1 MVQPII
7 GIRLKNKGFVSLLNA
22 KGEYSKSIFVYRN
35 DFTNLELPVYACK
48 MASQTKIDKVF
59 RIGKI
64 SLSEF
69 YLNQIK
75 NKENDTSKDN
85 VVKIV
90 STLDEDGNLSIVVN
104 VGNVVDFNP
113 VKIYET
119 NIYEEIEA
127 KEIEDREK
135 ALLDYGDFVKCNL
148 SGAFLLPEEDLS
160 DGSVSILKEQNL
172 ENKLNEN
179 DGKEITDEKN
189 ILKKEDS
196 EEDDDYY
203 ELADS
208 AKKTKYTIGGKL
220 VFIITLILLLS
231 VGFALALISFYFSQ
245 DILKNAELNNFT
257 TNEKISDSVSKK
269 IESIVDNSLMF
280 YDLFTRAEN
289 DSLMKE
295 EIMSSFFE
303 RNKDV
308 ISVFIQNGK
317 SFINNK
323 FIVTHG
329 IQENKINSIYYTH
342 KKDVENSLK
351 GIYNIKNVSHILKQ
365 KASAIF
371 IPVELIRNNQKS
383 FESLVIVFSTQVFED
398 LLANNSANISF
409 ITDKNGNLIAGLDL
423 DKVMTCQNIC
433 DYEIVRESVNSTGYN
448 SQIIFDYGNEKYYG
462 AFKKNLILDS
472 SVISIVPTS
481 IVLEPVIKTIKKN
494 AFLSLAIISLTIIVI
509 WFFAKTISNPIKA
522 LSAAA
527 IKIKNGEYKINLKPH
542 TQDELGLLTTSFVD
556 MGEGLAERE
565 ILKEAFGK
573 FTNKE
578 IADKAMK
585 GELKLGG
592 EEKVVT
598 IFFSDIRK
606 FTSLSES
613 LSAPEVVEFL
623 NEYMTKMV
631 KCVTET
637 GGFVDKYIGDAI
649 MATWGTP
656 ISTGVPKEDAI
667 NALRCSLKM
676 RAELIEF
683 NKERKAKNKPLI
695 KIGCGINTGLVV
707 AGQIGSTERMEYT
720 CIGDAVNTASRTESL
735 NKPFCTDI
743 LITENTYELVKDE
756 VIVEKM
762 LPVKVFGKK
771 ELMNMYAV
779 INLKD
784 ADDIPGAGILGFK
797 TLDQVR
803 EILELEKPDLDG
815 VDLNEEEKKFRI
827 KK

>member
-35 DFTNLELPVYACK
+35 DFTNLELPIYACK

-179 DGKEITDEKN
+179 DGKEITDEKS
-189 ILKKEDS
+189 ILKKEVS
-196 EEDDDYY
+196 EEDDYY

-423 DKVMTCQNIC
+423 DKVMACQNIC
-433 DYEIVRESVNSTGYN
+433 DYEIVRESVNSTG
-448 SQIIFDYGNEKYYG
+448 DRK
-462 AFKKNLILDS
+462 
-472 SVISIVPTS
+472 SVV
-481 IVLEPVIKTIKKN
+481 
-494 AFLSLAIISLTIIVI
+494 
-509 WFFAKTISNPIKA
+509 
-522 LSAAA
+522 
-527 IKIKNGEYKINLKPH
+527 
-542 TQDELGLLTTSFVD
+542 
-556 MGEGLAERE
+556 
-565 ILKEAFGK
+565 
-573 FTNKE
+573 
-578 IADKAMK
+578 
-585 GELKLGG
+585 
-592 EEKVVT
+592 
-598 IFFSDIRK
+598 
-606 FTSLSES
+606 
-613 LSAPEVVEFL
+613 
-623 NEYMTKMV
+623 
-631 KCVTET
+631 
-637 GGFVDKYIGDAI
+637 
-649 MATWGTP
+649 
-656 ISTGVPKEDAI
+656 
-667 NALRCSLKM
+667 
-676 RAELIEF
+676 
-683 NKERKAKNKPLI
+683 
-695 KIGCGINTGLVV
+695 
-707 AGQIGSTERMEYT
+707 
-720 CIGDAVNTASRTESL
+720 
-735 NKPFCTDI
+735 
-743 LITENTYELVKDE
+743 
-756 VIVEKM
+756 
-762 LPVKVFGKK
+762 
-771 ELMNMYAV
+771 
-779 INLKD
+779 
-784 ADDIPGAGILGFK
+784 
-797 TLDQVR
+797 
-803 EILELEKPDLDG
+803 
-815 VDLNEEEKKFRI
+815 
-827 KK
+827 